1 MHVYT
6 GVPLVADCQD
16 DNRNVNSNHSR
27 CEGTVQPPH
36 PCPSITYIQD
46 TDDEE
51 ANIDEQEAG
60 CVLAEKSM
68 DKYAS
73 FTLQWWR
80 TLVAIMV
87 SINTLAT
94 HYLVQDEIKGYLEA
108 GNVHTLLEMVALFYI
123 IQSPGVI
130 VLYFLFNHRED
141 FPHGAC
147 DLFNFFVFLVTVL
160 QNW

>member
-1 MHVYT
+1 MVVSLVYMFLCVKSWHT
-6 GVPLVADCQD
+6 CTNKIYAG
-16 DNRNVNSNHSR
+16 HH
-27 CEGTVQPPH
+27 PH
-36 PCPSITYIQD
+36 R
-46 TDDEE
+46 
-51 ANIDEQEAG
+51 
-60 CVLAEKSM
+60 
-68 DKYAS
+68 
-73 FTLQWWR
+73 R

-160 QNW
+160 QNWVCITMIYYIYFV